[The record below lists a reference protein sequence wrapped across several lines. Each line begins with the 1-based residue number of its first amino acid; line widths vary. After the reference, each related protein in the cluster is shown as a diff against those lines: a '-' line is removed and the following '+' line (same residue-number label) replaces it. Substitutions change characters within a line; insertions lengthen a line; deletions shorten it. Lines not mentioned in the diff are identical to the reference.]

1 MMVAS
6 AAAELSLQCCFT
18 RSATLSQ
25 MLLRGQSRI
34 LLQRLLQ
41 RRRRHCHTLRQK
53 AAGGPF
59 TFVQQAVAQTLHST
73 HRRVISGAAAR

>member
-18 RSATLSQ
+18 GQRICVRCCSWISCGASC
-25 MLLRGQSRI
+25 RGCSSVAGGTSN
-34 LLQRLLQ
+34 
-41 RRRRHCHTLRQK
+41 TLRQD

-59 TFVQQAVAQTLHST
+59 NFV
-73 HRRVISGAAAR
+73 